1 MYDNF
6 TGAIN
11 AMKISTYFTYLKE
24 LIDSME
30 LDVKILSDE
39 IFKCIMN
46 GNSIWIMGNGGSAST
61 AEHFET
67 DLSYVRMGSD
77 FPKVRVAAL
86 SSNSAVISAIAND
99 IGYENIFS
107 HQLHR
112 KASSGDVC
120 IFISA
125 SGNSPNLLKAAQ
137 TAKDLGLV
145 SIGILGFD
153 GGKLAQDVDHLA
165 IVRTEIGKY
174 GPVEDMHLAICHEL
188 AGLLAQRLLTRGER

>member
-1 MYDNF
+1 MPR
-6 TGAIN
+6 
-11 AMKISTYFTYLKE
+11 YFDFLRE

-30 LDVKILSDE
+30 LDVEVLADE
-39 IFKCIMN
+39 IFKCIKN

-67 DLSYVRMGSD
+67 DLSFVRMGNN
-77 FPKVRVAAL
+77 FPKVKVAAL
-86 SSNSAVISAIAND
+86 SSNSAIITAIAND

-107 HQLHR
+107 HQLQR
-112 KASSGDVC
+112 KATAGDVC

-153 GGKLAQDVDHLA
+153 GGKLTQDVDHLA

-188 AGLLAQRLLTRGER
+188 AGLLAQRLLNNNEGQ